1 MLGLANPNHLQNP
14 RPPTREIIK
23 LISIKNTGGFDLE
36 WITLRTSPR
45 TLQNVANL
53 AKFCPPPKTHSQT
66 RSNTSPILLN
76 SVPLSKHTL
85 RHPLIRHQSCQI
97 LSPSQDTL
105 SDTQQY
111 VINPVEICLVT
122 QETCIIFHC
131 FSWQTIGRGESG
143 WCSDVTSTHGACCV
157 AARFA
162 QLLRKSS

>member
-45 TLQNVANL
+45 TLQNVTNL
-53 AKFCPPPKTHSQT
+53 AKFCPPLKTHSQT

-111 VINPVEICLVT
+111 VINPVKFCPHLNAGGQVMKMKIKVRRRSIGKSPRCVCL
-122 QETCIIFHC
+122 HM
-131 FSWQTIGRGESG
+131 
-143 WCSDVTSTHGACCV
+143 
-157 AARFA
+157 
-162 QLLRKSS
+162 L

>member
-1 MLGLANPNHLQNP
+1 MDHFADIP
-14 RPPTREIIK
+14 
-23 LISIKNTGGFDLE
+23 
-36 WITLRTSPR
+36 
-45 TLQNVANL
+45 
-53 AKFCPPPKTHSQT
+53 THSAK
-66 RSNTSPILLN
+66 RR
-76 SVPLSKHTL
+76 K
-85 RHPLIRHQSCQI
+85 SCQI

-111 VINPVEICLVT
+111 VTNSAKFCPPLKTHTLRHPLIRHQSCQILPPSQDTLSDTQQFVINPVEICPVT

-143 WCSDVTSTHGACCV
+143 WCSDVTPTHGACCV